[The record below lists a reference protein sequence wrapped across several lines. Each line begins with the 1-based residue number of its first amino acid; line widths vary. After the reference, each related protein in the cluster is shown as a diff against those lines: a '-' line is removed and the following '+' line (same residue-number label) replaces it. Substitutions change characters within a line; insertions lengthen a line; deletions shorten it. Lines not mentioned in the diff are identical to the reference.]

1 MRKITAVELL
11 SHYRLDMF
19 KHIWIS
25 EELDA
30 LVGGW
35 LEEHKQKRLLGGEG
49 NEEQDF
55 IDVMLNILEDV
66 WIFTFDADTI
76 NKATSLASTFAFQ
89 TRKAITVTVASGS
102 SKRAHILNILP
113 YLMPCYMFVALKWEK
128 VLRNTIPDQ
137 VRHGFNISGKCK
149 DLAQIFIKKLA
160 VNLQHNLL
168 AQEELDIFV
177 GKDRNVQEA
186 GIKNLRY
193 LQAVV
198 KETLRMYAPSPIL
211 LRAAK
216 DDCTL
221 SNGYHVAAGT
231 SLMLNIWKIQ
241 CDERVWSDPNEF
253 QPERFLTSHKD
264 TDVWGL
270 NFEMIPFGSR
280 RRSCPGVSLALQ
292 MLNLTMASLL
302 HSFEG

>member
-1 MRKITAVELL
+1 MLL
-11 SHYRLDMF
+11 
-19 KHIWIS
+19 IS
-25 EELDA
+25 
-30 LVGGW
+30 
-35 LEEHKQKRLLGGEG
+35 
-49 NEEQDF
+49 
-55 IDVMLNILEDV
+55 
-66 WIFTFDADTI
+66 
-76 NKATSLASTFAFQ
+76 
-89 TRKAITVTVASGS
+89 ITVL
-102 SKRAHILNILP
+102 RAKVQLLRHEVFSCLKHLN
-113 YLMPCYMFVALKWEK
+113 KEKNREK

-137 VRHGFNISGKCK
+137 
-149 DLAQIFIKKLA
+149 
-160 VNLQHNLL
+160 

>member
-1 MRKITAVELL
+1 
-11 SHYRLDMF
+11 
-19 KHIWIS
+19 
-25 EELDA
+25 
-30 LVGGW
+30 
-35 LEEHKQKRLLGGEG
+35 
-49 NEEQDF
+49 
-55 IDVMLNILEDV
+55 ML
-66 WIFTFDADTI
+66 
-76 NKATSLASTFAFQ
+76 
-89 TRKAITVTVASGS
+89 
-102 SKRAHILNILP
+102 
-113 YLMPCYMFVALKWEK
+113 
-128 VLRNTIPDQ
+128 
-137 VRHGFNISGKCK
+137 
-149 DLAQIFIKKLA
+149 KK
-160 VNLQHNLL
+160 

-292 MLNLTMASLL
+292 MLNLTMASML

>member
-1 MRKITAVELL
+1 MADNHGPAFSTRPAITASKLLGYHYAVFGFAPYGPYWLEMRKITAVELL

-55 IDVMLNILEDV
+55 IDVMLNILED
-66 WIFTFDADTI
+66 IFTFDADTI
-76 NKATSLASTFAFQ
+76 SKATSLSSTFAFQ

-113 YLMPCYMFVALKWEK
+113 YLIPCILK
-128 VLRNTIPDQ
+128 
-137 VRHGFNISGKCK
+137 
-149 DLAQIFIKKLA
+149 
-160 VNLQHNLL
+160 LQHNLL

>member
-55 IDVMLNILEDV
+55 ID
-66 WIFTFDADTI
+66 IFTFDADTI
-76 NKATSLASTFAFQ
+76 SKATSLASTFAFQ

-102 SKRAHILNILP
+102 SKLAHILNILP
-113 YLMPCYMFVALKWEK
+113 YLMPCICLEK

-149 DLAQIFIKKLA
+149 DLAQIFYKEA
-160 VNLQHNLL
+160 CSEAPTQS